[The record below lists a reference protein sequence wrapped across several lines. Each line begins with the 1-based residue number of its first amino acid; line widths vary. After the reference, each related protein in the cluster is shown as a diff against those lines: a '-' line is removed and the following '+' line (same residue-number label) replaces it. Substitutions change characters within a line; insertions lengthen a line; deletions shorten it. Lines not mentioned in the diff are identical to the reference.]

1 VAVIQRL
8 LAIIARAGGKIKGVF
23 GIWEDVAK
31 DALRVVGAVGELSR
45 VGQAAWDGGVR
56 DGVIGAEG
64 LGGHGGE
71 GTPRVELAVAPVDVA
86 GADGPAAE
94 AGVEAVDV
102 WGCGE
107 EGYGGVGELGLAHLE
122 GGGEGVVFGG
132 DLVGAKVCGLEIA
145 EFGAGLPGPGDVV
158 GILDQAVTSP
168 TGAVRTGAVRG
179 PAVGRPLGAFLLGP
193 AVAAGGLVGIGI
205 GADVVAK
212 AADSGGVSAGVTLKS
227 VVLEIPGDIG
237 GERACQTVIGAV
249 AVALAQERLLER
261 CNVPASLG
269 GIVAD
274 MVWATVEDLVDVV
287 DCGVDIL
294 GAVAKAVGNHAAINL
309 VVV

>member
-1 VAVIQRL
+1 MAVIQRL
-8 LAIIARAGGKIKGVF
+8 LAIIAKAGGLIKGVF

-107 EGYGGVGELGLAHLE
+107 EGYGGVGELGLAHLG

-145 EFGAGLPGPGDVV
+145 EFGAGLPGPGNDV
-158 GILDQAVTSP
+158 GILEQAVTSP

-193 AVAAGGLVGIGI
+193 AVAAGGLVGFGI

-212 AADSGGVSAGVTLKS
+212 AADSGGVSALKS

-237 GERACQTVIGAV
+237 AERACYQTEISAV

-294 GAVAKAVGNHAAINL
+294 GAVAKAVGNHAAIKL

>member
-1 VAVIQRL
+1 LRFRRRSHGGSGRLNANIPCCPTLLVLPGLETLQPLLQRAGEVLVAVIQRL

-71 GTPRVELAVAPVDVA
+71 GMPRVELAVAPVDVA

-132 DLVGAKVCGLEIA
+132 DLVGA
-145 EFGAGLPGPGDVV
+145 
-158 GILDQAVTSP
+158 
-168 TGAVRTGAVRG
+168 
-179 PAVGRPLGAFLLGP
+179 
-193 AVAAGGLVGIGI
+193 
-205 GADVVAK
+205 
-212 AADSGGVSAGVTLKS
+212 
-227 VVLEIPGDIG
+227 
-237 GERACQTVIGAV
+237 
-249 AVALAQERLLER
+249 
-261 CNVPASLG
+261 
-269 GIVAD
+269 
-274 MVWATVEDLVDVV
+274 
-287 DCGVDIL
+287 
-294 GAVAKAVGNHAAINL
+294 
-309 VVV
+309 